1 MYCPWQAKW
10 VFYKTFMAQ
19 NKKLHN
25 MYSTEYCSTTAHR
38 PNLQNSTIVLGGQ
51 KRFETTKQ
59 QAIPHILA
67 LKTTAIALLLLL
79 FGGSL
84 FGQTSAG
91 TINMQNTT
99 TTVATGTYRTFYDNG
114 GTANYSN
121 NQNLTHTFTS
131 ANGQPLVITFTSFNL
146 EQGWDY
152 LAIYDGSS
160 VAGGRLIGNYT
171 GNNLNA
177 LPNSG
182 TIRPDSSSVTFVF
195 TSDGGTTGAGW
206 VATIT
211 SMVVSTAVTET
222 CSGTYYDSGGA
233 GGNYANNSYF
243 NTIYKSND
251 GRNLRFDFT
260 SFNLRANDLLIA
272 LDGDSLNAPV
282 IGKYN
287 TNPGTILST
296 GETITF
302 IFSANNDTQVAAG
315 WAATISCY
323 DVKTFYSYTSGLW
336 NAPGTWTIDASG
348 TTYNNPGN
356 KIPTALDKAV
366 ILNGRTVTVSNNNNS
381 TLQLD
386 IQDGAILDL
395 GGTSGHNF
403 GTVMGKG
410 RMRST
415 TGALPSGVF
424 TLFTQSGG
432 GTIELYGNITGSPE
446 LSFDTFNNL
455 EINGNAG
462 QSVYWVQNT
471 QVNGNVDIK
480 GGTLYI
486 NRNGTVDLTVN
497 VAGNITVNAGCSLLV
512 GTGDADH
519 NLYVGG
525 DLNNEGTVTFQVGG
539 ATYTSAPDESVTLTF
554 NNAIKNQ
561 ALNCNGPTALHK
573 LVVDKGSD
581 DTYVLSVNASSTAN
595 FSLLGRNNDDATNT
609 DNPGSVLNNKALNI
623 DAGTLYL
630 GSNITI
636 PRLLTA
642 NIYPYNNS
650 FVIDQDATLILDG
663 SNIAVS
669 ADASD
674 ISSIII
680 YGKLKVMGSSSFS
693 SIGGQG
699 IILREY
705 GVFEIDGSTSA
716 PTINTTAVRTS
727 SRLELGTHR
736 GTFIM
741 KGGILNINGDNYAD
755 THPAFALP
763 FGDNTFQMSGGTINI
778 NNSTYYNGGQASY
791 WSWLV
796 NSNEANIS
804 VTGGTVNINATARN
818 AYINS
823 AAPFYNLNITGN
835 TSNTTEI
842 RAIAAQTGGV
852 VPATDLRELTVLN
865 NLNIGANAIFVTN
878 NQDVTVGGNFTLN
891 ASGRYTPGTNTT
903 IFNAYGIQAFTNAGT
918 ITSGLYNMELKNSS
932 VLTVLNNLT
941 IRNNLIINNETTLR
955 DGGNGISVAANIN
968 NSGTHES
975 ATGGSIILNGA
986 TDQTISGNG
995 NGVFGNLTVNKTG
1008 GSVTQSTNIA
1018 ITGNLRLASASIYG
1032 IGSNKLSL
1040 SATSEI
1046 YDNLTND
1053 TQTAFS
1059 LSRMIQTSGIQ
1070 SDLGLERAITT
1081 TGTYLYP
1088 IGVNGY
1094 YTPARLQIDSNPAAW
1109 GSVTV
1114 NPVNSRHP
1122 LSTSTNMLS
1131 YYWNVRR
1138 TEMSGFTLGD
1148 IKLRFNYD
1156 NAHIVG
1162 TESLYR
1168 PAWYYPVEWHEV
1180 NDVNKVTDAT
1190 NEILFDAI
1198 DQPRGHY
1205 TAGES
1210 GAFEAVQTFYSRQTG
1225 NWSDLSGSDYTS
1237 WTNDPIGNAPATTLP
1252 TESSPVVIRTGHT
1265 ITIPATENGKLV
1277 GSLEI
1282 QEDAIL
1288 DLTTS
1293 TGHFFGLIYQTTV
1306 SGSGMLRISSAAA
1319 TAEFPG
1325 GDFGD
1330 FLGENGGTVE
1340 YYTTGAQDFTIPSG
1354 GLTTT
1359 TLLSEGFEGGF
1370 PPTGWSV
1377 QRGTGDESTEQWERS
1392 NAQRNSGTYS
1402 ARHIPESYWW
1412 FGTYWYYQN
1421 DYLITPAINLSEEGT
1436 YELTFWR
1443 RNNNA
1448 TRYDY
1453 QGIWVSTT
1461 NNSPASFSELAELG
1475 QGPEDTWTKHTIDL
1489 SGCVGN
1495 SNVYIAF
1502 VYRGGNTDDIY
1513 IDDVAITK
1521 YVGNA
1526 DYHNLIINP
1535 AASRTITMPGI
1546 DVEISGNYTVKG
1558 AGVTATSSTL
1568 SNTITVDGKT
1578 LLEETGTLRI
1588 DNNTRQIFA
1597 LNDTL
1602 SIGSTASLTVNTAGT
1617 AREHILNLY
1626 GDVINNGTLNLNPG
1640 SSKYADIYFLGTS
1653 NQVFSGTGATANINR
1668 VYVNKGTSQIPLV
1681 DITAS
1686 TFNMNTA
1693 LAQALTITNG
1703 TIRFTGASLTPVLT
1717 TNTSFS
1723 IPATGCLSV
1732 NGSTVTVGNSA
1743 TNDADVYLQGKIEV
1757 MAGTLNI
1764 GNPANNNNN
1773 DIEYYTAGTPE
1784 VVVSGGTLNVNGQIR
1799 RPITIFTG
1807 NLTYRQSGGSVYI
1820 YGKQRQTERALLE
1833 ILNNGQ
1839 FHSSGEGNLYL
1850 VQGVAS
1856 GISTME
1862 GDLYL
1867 KPASYTVTGGTIHT
1881 GTSATEATTN
1891 YFNLHLA
1898 CPVWSLTVNGET
1910 NAKTAILRTFPATF
1924 GGNLVIDGPSASA
1937 FDTKGLSLTI
1947 AGNLISRSGNKYN
1960 SFNRGN
1966 DNQITTFNGSNQIV
1980 YKDAVYTT
1988 AGGGLTFGVV
1998 TINQQVGGTITL
2010 ETNEFW
2016 TRGDFTLN
2024 QGSLIQNNGSK
2035 ILVIKNL
2042 YINNGFTCTANGS
2055 GILYFYNNGLTQRIY
2070 SDGTGS
2076 LARIN
2081 VAFASGVVL
2090 EGNLTI
2096 NKSLDFATTGANGN
2110 FAIGSSLLTFGPNAT
2125 IGTGTAAPNANRF
2138 IVTSGALSDQGVCKE
2153 FATTGTFTFP
2163 VGVGTEGGKYTPAT
2177 LSVTNTGGVAGSITV
2192 KPVDQPHPMRT
2203 EMVLNDEL
2211 QYFWN
2216 VTSTGFNNP
2225 TVSHTYTYSELD
2237 VLGTETAYVNARMY
2251 DFVWYSQT
2259 EVVDW
2264 DNNQIKFT
2272 GANFIDGDYT
2282 AGAVGNWGAIHKY
2295 YSRSSGNWENAGTW
2309 YLDNENGPTIA
2320 GTAPNGN
2327 PVFIQ
2332 AGHTVTTNQDGAYA
2346 GSVDIAATATLDLG
2360 QKLGHNMGY
2369 ISGAGTIK
2377 IDATGA
2383 GSFMFPGGDPSVF
2396 MNTTGSTVHYSGAG
2410 TIPSNIETY
2419 QNILFSGNGD
2429 KTIPAT
2435 NITVRGNLTI
2445 DNGYLDNSIN
2455 NRTITL
2461 YGNWVNNVA
2470 GGYKYGTSTV
2480 VLANGNAQAIT
2491 AAGGE
2496 TFYNLTV
2503 NKTAGTVATL
2513 NNPVSVNRVLT
2524 LTSGIVNT
2532 ETNLLTLTWGD
2543 ASAVVGG
2550 SSTSYVDG
2558 PLRKLVYNSGSFTF
2572 PVGDDGRYG
2581 QVYISGV
2588 TSGSNQY
2595 WTGRYYNVPP
2605 VDQTNLTAPLKL
2617 VSNNEYWEVTGTA
2630 GTTANV
2636 RVRWDANSQIIPAT
2650 AIERE
2655 KIRVAEYQP
2664 PWTIVGS
2671 TIVDGGQTSGTVG
2684 TSTPI
2689 GYLGVAKKFTIGLEV
2704 LASGQITG
2712 TNASVC
2718 DDGTTMPVTFVVA
2731 GDEPL
2736 KLYYLINGANRDS
2749 LTNLTAGSHVVNFT
2763 YDDLYAIS
2771 GAGDYVITIDEVL
2784 DKNKLNGIILS
2795 GDATL
2800 TLYPTPSPIISG
2812 PTSVMIEKSNNF
2824 SVTNNGNSYFWSVI
2838 SGGTSVSLITN
2849 ENTPTVTITW
2859 SGTPG
2864 TVVLQLVETT
2874 PAPNIC
2880 STTVT
2885 YEVSVRDWP
2894 VIVGNFNVCANAEEV
2909 YYSKEVTGHTYNWTV
2924 VGGTITDGTGTSS
2937 IKVLWSA
2944 ETAGIIT
2951 LEQGTSVPYTEISQN
2966 VTINPAPTANL
2977 SIVGSAN
2984 ICDEEGI
2991 TLSLG
2996 GSGIG
3001 TYYTFY
3007 LNLDG
3012 TEIDHIDETVAI
3024 TNPYNYVVTAD
3035 KIPWTTGGP
3044 SHDYTFSLQVVN
3056 DNTGCRSTWDNEIV
3070 SVWKKPETGPEYHI
3084 PNTYGF

>member
-1 MYCPWQAKW
+1 MVAPSDQKRLE
-10 VFYKTFMAQ
+10 T
-19 NKKLHN
+19 KKL
-25 MYSTEYCSTTAHR
+25 
-38 PNLQNSTIVLGGQ
+38 
-51 KRFETTKQ
+51 K
-59 QAIPHILA
+59 AIHCLVV
-67 LKTTAIALLLLL
+67 LKTTAIALFL
-79 FGGSL
+79 FLTGSSL

-91 TINMQNTT
+91 TINMGNTT
-99 TTVATGTYRTFYDNG
+99 TSVATGTYITFYDNG
-114 GTANYSN
+114 GTKNYTD
-121 NQNLTHTFTS
+121 NQNLTHTFTA
-131 ANGQPLVITFTSFNL
+131 ANGQPLVITFTAFRTQDAN
-146 EQGWDY
+146 DY
-152 LAIYDGSS
+152 LEIYDGAS
-160 VAGGRLIGNYT
+160 VAGGRYLGRWFGNIGGFT
-171 GNNLNA
+171 V
-177 LPNSG
+177 
-182 TIRPDSSSVTFVF
+182 RPDSSSVTFYF
-195 TSDGGTTGAGW
+195 RSNNANTRAGW
-206 VATIT
+206 TATIT

-222 CSGTYYDSGGA
+222 CSGTYTDEGA
-233 GGNYANNSYF
+233 GGNYSDNRYF
-243 NTIYKSND
+243 NTIYKSDD
-251 GRNLRFDFT
+251 GKSLRFDFT
-260 SFNLRANDLLIA
+260 SFNLAANDLLII

-282 IGKYN
+282 IGEFN
-287 TNPGTILST
+287 TDPGTILST
-296 GETITF
+296 GETLTF
-302 IFSANNDTQVAAG
+302 IFSSNNDGTTRAG
-315 WAATISCY
+315 WTADISCY
-323 DVKTFYSYTSGLW
+323 DVLTYYSYTSGDW
-336 NAPGTWTIDASG
+336 DQASTWTLDASG
-348 TTYNNPGN
+348 TTYSNPGSA
-356 KIPTALDKAV
+356 IPTALDKAV
-366 ILNGRTVTVSNNNNS
+366 ILNGRTVTVDNIGNS

-415 TGALPSGVF
+415 RGTLPLGVF

-432 GTIELYGNITGSPE
+432 GTIELYGNITTSPNI
-446 LSFDTFNNL
+446 SFTTFNNL
-455 EINGNAG
+455 EINANAAG
-462 QSVYWVQNT
+462 DDINLLYDTQINGYLEINTGELHFNGATSQSVTVEGNIDIGANGRLDVT
-471 QVNGNVDIK
+471 NGN
-480 GGTLYI
+480 
-486 NRNGTVDLTVN
+486 
-497 VAGNITVNAGCSLLV
+497 
-512 GTGDADH
+512 H
-519 NLYVGG
+519 NLYVKG
-525 DLNNEGTVTFQVGG
+525 DLNNEGIVVFSNQTLPNG
-539 ATYTSAPDESVTLTF
+539 YTNDPTRSVTLTF

-561 ALNCNGPTALHK
+561 ALNCNGLTTLHK
-573 LVVDKGSD
+573 LVVDKGAD
-581 DTYVLSVNASSTAN
+581 DTYVLSVNASSTSN

-642 NIYPYNNS
+642 NIDPYNNS

-680 YGKLKVMGSSSFS
+680 YGKLKVLGSSSFS

-705 GVFEIDGSTSA
+705 GVFEVNGSTSA

-796 NSNEANIS
+796 SSNESNIS
-804 VTGGTVNINATARN
+804 VTGGTVNINASARN

-823 AAPFYNLNITGN
+823 SAPFYNLNITGSTTYSVEIQSIVDQTN
-835 TSNTTEI
+835 TFWNGSAWETIT
-842 RAIAAQTGGV
+842 V
-852 VPATDLRELTVLN
+852 VPATDLREVKVLN
-865 NLNIGANAIFVTN
+865 NLNVGANAVFVTN
-878 NQDVTVGGNFTLN
+878 NQNITVGRNFTLN

-903 IFNAYGIQAFTNAGT
+903 KFNAYGIQSFTNAGT
-918 ITSGLYNMELKNSS
+918 ITDGLFNMALENSS
-932 VLTVLNNLT
+932 VLTISNNLT
-941 IRNNLIINNETTLR
+941 VRNNLIINNETILR
-955 DGGNGISVAANIN
+955 DGGYDILVAANIN

-986 TDQTISGNG
+986 IDQTITGNG

-1008 GSVTQSTNIA
+1008 GNVIQSANIA
-1018 ITGNLRLASASIYG
+1018 ITGDLRLASESIYG

-1046 YDNLTND
+1046 YDNLTTNS
-1053 TQTAFS
+1053 QGAFS

-1070 SDLGLERAITT
+1070 SDLGMERSITT
-1081 TGTYLYP
+1081 TGDYLYP
-1088 IGVNGY
+1088 VGVNGY
-1094 YTPARLQIDSNPAAW
+1094 YTPARLEIISNPAAW
-1109 GSVTV
+1109 GAVSV
-1114 NPVNSRHP
+1114 NPVNSPHP
-1122 LSTSTNMLS
+1122 LSTSTNMLN

-1156 NAHIVG
+1156 NAQIVG

-1359 TLLSEGFEGGF
+1359 TLLSEGFEGGAF
-1370 PPTGWSV
+1370 PPANWSITS
-1377 QRGTGDESTEQWERS
+1377 GPDDESNFWGTNTQW
-1392 NAQRNSGTYS
+1392 QRTTTRAHSGS
-1402 ARHIPESYWW
+1402 ASTRHVEAVRWGSY
-1412 FGTYWYYQN
+1412 GTQ
-1421 DYLITPAINLSEEGT
+1421 DDILISPPINLSEEAT
-1436 YELTFWR
+1436 YELSFWR
-1443 RNNNA
+1443 YNEDPTA
-1448 TRYDY
+1448 YYY
-1453 QGIWVSTT
+1453 QGVWVSTT
-1461 NNSPASFSELAELG
+1461 NTQYASFIPITELG
-1475 QGPEDTWTKHTIDL
+1475 AGSASWVKHTVDL
-1489 SGCVGN
+1489 SSFAGN
-1495 SNVYIAF
+1495 STIYIAF
-1502 VYRGGNTDDIY
+1502 SYKSRNSNTDNVY

-1526 DYHNLIINP
+1526 DYHHLITNP

-1546 DVEISGNYTVKG
+1546 DVQISGNYTVKG
-1558 AGVTATSSTL
+1558 AGVTATSNTL
-1568 SNTITVDGKT
+1568 SNTITVEGKT

-1588 DNNTRQIFA
+1588 DNGARQIFA

-1602 SIGSTASLTVNTAGT
+1602 SIGSTASLTVNTAGIV
-1617 AREHILNLY
+1617 REHILNIY
-1626 GDVINNGTLNLNPG
+1626 GNVINNGTLNLNPG
-1640 SSKYADIYFLGTS
+1640 SSKYADIYFLGTT

-1668 VYVNKGTSQIPLV
+1668 VYVNKGTNQIPLV
-1681 DITAS
+1681 NITAS
-1686 TFNMNTA
+1686 TFNMNAA
-1693 LAQALTITNG
+1693 LTQALTITNG
-1703 TIRFTGASLTPVLT
+1703 TIRFTGTSLTPILT
-1717 TNTSFS
+1717 TNTNFS

-1732 NGSTVTVGNSA
+1732 NGSSVTVGNSA

-1799 RPITIFTG
+1799 RPVTIFTG
-1807 NLTYRQSGGSVYI
+1807 NLTYRQSGGNVYI
-1820 YGKQRQTERALLE
+1820 HGKQRQAARALLE
-1833 ILNNGQ
+1833 VLNSGQ
-1839 FHSSGEGNLYL
+1839 FHSSGDGNLYL

-1856 GISTME
+1856 GVSTTFGE
-1862 GDLYL
+1862 LYL
-1867 KPASYTVTGGTIHT
+1867 QPASYTATGGTIHT
-1881 GTSATEATTN
+1881 GTSATGATAN
-1891 YFNLHLA
+1891 YFNLYLA
-1898 CPVWSLTVNGET
+1898 SPIWSLTVNGET

-1924 GGNLVIDGPSASA
+1924 NGSLVIGTSGGAASL
-1937 FDTKGLSLTI
+1937 FDTKGLNVNI
-1947 AGNLISRSGNKYN
+1947 GGNLENYSSTTGNAYIYSNTSQITRFFGESIEQNVISSGGTFLRFGSVTIDNNKTN
-1960 SFNRGN
+1960 GKVSFTGTKSPTINGDIRINQGILETN
-1966 DNQITTFNGSNQIV
+1966 NQYITFAGNQITNNHIYNSIGSNSFI
-1980 YKDAVYTT
+1980 YFYNTS
-1988 AGGGLTFGVV
+1988 
-1998 TINQQVGGTITL
+1998 NQ
-2010 ETNEFW
+2010 
-2016 TRGDFTLN
+2016 
-2024 QGSLIQNNGSK
+2024 
-2035 ILVIKNL
+2035 
-2042 YINNGFTCTANGS
+2042 YIS
-2055 GILYFYNNGLTQRIY
+2055 GIENAQFGSVRIRANKAIISDISFILNGQLYFYTNSYLNIGEKKLTI
-2070 SDGTGS
+2070 SSTGS
-2076 LARIN
+2076 VSN
-2081 VAFASGVVL
+2081 YNS
-2090 EGNLTI
+2090 NQY
-2096 NKSLDFATTGANGN
+2096 
-2110 FAIGSSLLTFGPNAT
+2110 
-2125 IGTGTAAPNANRF
+2125 
-2138 IVTSGALSDQGVCKE
+2138 IVTNGALSDQGVCKE
-2153 FATTGTFTFP
+2153 FATAGSFTFP

-2177 LSVTNTGGVAGSITV
+2177 MNVTNTGGVAGAITV

-2203 EMVLNDEL
+2203 EMVLDDEL

-2216 VTSTGFNNP
+2216 VTSTGFSNP
-2225 TVSHTYTYSELD
+2225 TVSHAYTYSDLD
-2237 VLGTETAYVNARMY
+2237 ILGTETSYVNARMY
-2251 DFVWYSQT
+2251 DFVWYKQT
-2259 EVVDW
+2259 EAVDYT
-2264 DNNQIKFT
+2264 NNLIKFT

-2295 YSRSSGNWENAGTW
+2295 YSRSSGNWENAGIW

-2445 DNGYLDNSIN
+2445 NGGYLNNSIN

-2461 YGNWVNNVA
+2461 YGNWINNVA

-2480 VLANGNAQAIT
+2480 VLANGNAQTIT
-2491 AAGGE
+2491 ATGGE

-2513 NNPVSVNRVLT
+2513 NSPVSVNRVLT
-2524 LTSGIVNT
+2524 LTSGIVST

-2650 AIERE
+2650 ALGRE
-2655 KIRVAEYQP
+2655 KLRVAQYTAS
-2664 PWTIVGS
+2664 WAKVGE
-2671 TIVDGGQTSGTVG
+2671 TIVDGGQTSGTVA

-2689 GYLGVAKKFTIGLEV
+2689 AHDGTAKVFTLGLE
-2704 LASGQITG
+2704 LTASAQITG
-2712 TNASVC
+2712 TDAGMC
-2718 DDGTTMPVTFVVA
+2718 DDGSTLPVTIVVA
-2731 GDEPL
+2731 GSAPL
-2736 KLYYLINGANRDS
+2736 SVTYQINGVDVSPS
-2749 LTNLTAGSHVVNFT
+2749 LTNLSEGTHTINFT
-2763 YDDLYAIS
+2763 YDELYARA
-2771 GAGDYVITIDEVL
+2771 GAGDYIISLKDVYDKDNQSGIVL
-2784 DKNKLNGIILS
+2784 AGT
-2795 GDATL
+2795 ATL
-2800 TLYPTPSPIISG
+2800 TLYPTPTPIISG
-2812 PTSVMIEKSNNF
+2812 PTSVMINETNNF
-2824 SVTNNGNSYFWSVI
+2824 SVTSTVGHSYQWTVI
-2838 SGGTSVSLITN
+2838 SGLASVDLLTNDTS
-2849 ENTPTVTITW
+2849 PTVSVTW
-2859 SGTPG
+2859 SGTSG
-2864 TVVLQLVETT
+2864 TVILQLVETT
-2874 PAPNIC
+2874 PAPNSC

-2885 YEVSVRDWP
+2885 YEVTVRDWP
-2894 VIVGNFNVCANAEEV
+2894 VIVGNFSVCANSTET
-2909 YYSKEVTGHTYNWTV
+2909 YYTKQVAGHTYVWSV
-2924 VGGTITDGTGTSS
+2924 LGGTIQSGAGTYT
-2937 IKVLWSA
+2937 ITVLWST
-2944 ETAGIIT
+2944 ETAGTIT
-2951 LEQGTSVPYTEISQN
+2951 LQQGVSPTLTEISQN
-2966 VTINPAPTANL
+2966 VTINPAPTAALN
-2977 SIVGSAN
+2977 IDGSASV
-2984 ICDEEGI
+2984 CDNDNV
-2991 TLSLG
+2991 TLLLG
-2996 GSGIG
+2996 RSGAG
-3001 TYYTFY
+3001 AFFTFY
-3007 LNLDG
+3007 LQQDG
-3012 TEIDHIDETVAI
+3012 VDVMSFDQSVAT
-3024 TNPYNYVVTAD
+3024 TNPYSYLVTED
-3035 KIPWTTGGP
+3035 NIPWTTGAP
-3044 SHDYTFSLQVVN
+3044 YHDYTFRLRVVN
-3056 DNTGCRSTWDNEIV
+3056 STTGCSSGWDSEVI
-3070 SVWKKPETGPEYHI
+3070 SVYKIPETGPQYHV